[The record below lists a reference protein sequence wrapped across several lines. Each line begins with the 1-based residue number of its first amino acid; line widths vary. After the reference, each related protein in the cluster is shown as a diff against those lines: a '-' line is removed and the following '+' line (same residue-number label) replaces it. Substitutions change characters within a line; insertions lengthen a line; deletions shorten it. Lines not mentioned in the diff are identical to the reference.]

1 MEIRKK
7 ITALFL
13 TVTLMLS
20 GFSAALAK
28 SYTDVPDNYW
38 AAEEIEDVVTK
49 NIVPLFGDGTY
60 RPNEKVPRVE
70 WTEWLLRALGLSQ
83 APITSE
89 PDYSDVTPA
98 TYGYPSIARS
108 DQFGLIYG
116 YTDGE
121 FKPQR
126 LITKNETASIMS
138 HITKDTSVDTSVLSQ
153 FKDSDQ
159 IPNWGIIPFSKAI
172 KYGLYVNYPD
182 ELELNPNRQLNRAEA
197 AVLLA
202 RLMKALNIV
211 DDAYKAEEPYEA
223 SAEQKAQ
230 QEPSEYVLSVEHLQ
244 EYDKAVVDRV
254 NITNLRRIIL
264 AKNVFRV
271 AFAEKFNS
279 TKVNI
284 GDPIVFYFKKDVITK
299 EGTLIIPANTKLY
312 GTIEELRDKKW
323 LNKNAEVYV
332 HITKM
337 VFPNGNEYPF
347 IARVL
352 NNYEG
357 VLKENSWLKP
367 LEYTVA
373 GAAIGGAAIGLPVG
387 ESEHRSGDGMAIGF
401 PTGAGVGLLAGWLT
415 PGVNFKAHPGE
426 EVLVELKV
434 DCSLYNDYT
443 TQYTT
448 TTTTTTSTRTITK
461 EKK

>member
-1 MEIRKK
+1 MDIRKK
-7 ITALFL
+7 VTALFL
-13 TVTLMLS
+13 TITMMLS
-20 GFSAALAK
+20 GFSAVLAK
-28 SYTDVPDNYW
+28 SYTDVPDDYW

-60 RPNEKVPRVE
+60 RPTAKVPRVE

-138 HITKDTSVDTSVLSQ
+138 HITKDTSVDTSVLNQ
-153 FKDSDQ
+153 FADADQ

-172 KYGLYVNYPD
+172 KYGLYVNYPL
-182 ELELNPNRQLNRAEA
+182 ETELNPNRELNRAEA

-202 RLMKALNIV
+202 RLMKALNLV
-211 DDAYKAEEPYEA
+211 DEPYKA
-223 SAEQKAQ
+223 SAEQQAAAVEEP

-244 EYDKAVVDRV
+244 EYAKAVVDRV

-279 TKVNI
+279 AKAQL
-284 GDPIVFYFKKDVITK
+284 GDVVTFYFKKDVVTK
-299 EGTLIIPANTKLY
+299 EGTLVIPANTKLY
-312 GTIEELRDKKW
+312 ATVEELRDKKW
-323 LNKNAEVYV
+323 LNKNSEVYL

-352 NNYEG
+352 NNKEG
-357 VLKENSWLKP
+357 VLSENRWLKP
-367 LEYTVA
+367 LEYTIA
-373 GAAIGGAAIGLPVG
+373 GAAIGGTAVGLPIG
-387 ESEHRSGDGMAIGF
+387 ASEHRSGEGMAIGF
-401 PTGAGVGLLAGWLT
+401 PTGAGVGLAAGWLT

-443 TQYTT
+443 THYQTT
-448 TTTTTTSTRTITK
+448 TTTIR
-461 EKK
+461 ED